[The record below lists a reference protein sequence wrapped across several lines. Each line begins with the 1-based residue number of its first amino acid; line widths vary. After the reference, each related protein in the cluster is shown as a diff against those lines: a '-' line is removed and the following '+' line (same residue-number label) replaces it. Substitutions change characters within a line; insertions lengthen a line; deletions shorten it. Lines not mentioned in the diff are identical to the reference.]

1 MSTSTVSS
9 FASVTVIVAVDA
21 VELSLTETVTTS
33 TFTVASTEVL
43 SLSTV
48 YGLAPPLIS
57 NVSLSP
63 FAIVSV
69 LGIAFRGLLGCRCYE
84 SRYTL

>member
-9 FASVTVIVAVDA
+9 FWSVTVIVAVDA

-48 YGLAPPLIS
+48 
-57 NVSLSP
+57 
-63 FAIVSV
+63 
-69 LGIAFRGLLGCRCYE
+69 
-84 SRYTL
+84 

>member
-1 MSTSTVSS
+1 MSLNSIVYFINLYLLYSVIVMSTSTVSS

-48 YGLAPPLIS
+48 
-57 NVSLSP
+57 
-63 FAIVSV
+63 
-69 LGIAFRGLLGCRCYE
+69 
-84 SRYTL
+84 